1 MATIGDDDASAS
13 PEDDIDEDV
22 DQEDGPVR
30 QDVMAQQ
37 IKFIACLKVSLN
49 SLSQIKAYYAKTN
62 CIM

>member
-13 PEDDIDEDV
+13 PEDDIEEDV
-22 DQEDGPVR
+22 DKEDGPVR

-49 SLSQIKAYYAKTN
+49 SLSQIRA
-62 CIM
+62 